1 LRIFQVFFL
10 LLLLARVTYAGEADV
25 TAVEVEQMGANLY
38 RFEVT
43 VLHDDAGWKHY
54 ADKWDVVAPDG
65 EVFGSRTLGH
75 PHVHEQPFT
84 RSLSGV
90 KISEEIQRVT
100 IRARCSVHGA
110 GGKVV
115 TVDLPR

>member
-1 LRIFQVFFL
+1 
-10 LLLLARVTYAGEADV
+10 
-25 TAVEVEQMGANLY
+25 MGANLY

-43 VLHDDAGWKHY
+43 VFHDDAGWEHY
-54 ADKWDVVAPDG
+54 ADRWDVVAPDG
-65 EVFGSRTLGH
+65 EVFGSRTLRH
-75 PHVHEQPFT
+75 PHVYEQPFT

-90 KISEEIQRVT
+90 KIPEEIHQVT
-100 IRARCSVHGA
+100 IRACCSVHGV